1 MNEIF
6 RPIKERELRRFHQ
19 AIGTVTDALLENSSK
34 PKMVRFVKNNLEIID
49 FLADEFFEFFEK
61 PVESLRALRS
71 NPHRDEMKR
80 IGGEHGEMRRIG
92 DSRANWDIFASG
104 IRWINQRMPDSYFFR
119 FVLPMFKLEDLGGKI
134 LSYSGQWLEQTH
146 ISAKALSEI
155 DKYLR
160 NYEKGEEIVERYST
174 SNQELVRLYAL
185 IKTWETKEKFEKFF
199 KDFENLLST
208 SVEVF
213 ISGPIQLYLMIS
225 KESFLLIFKALSIGK
240 INELEEP
247 KREKYQEIMAFHDWF
262 YGLIE
267 KSEPLRVFQEAAG
280 SVTKEY
286 VRLLREEEENIRK
299 QLPTKDLKNRLIER
313 FEKGLLFQEEE

>member
-19 AIGTVTDALLENSSK
+19 AIDTVTDALLSTNQ
-34 PKMVRFVKNNLEIID
+34 PKTVRFVKNNLEIID
-49 FLADEFFEFFEK
+49 FLTDEFFELFDLPAATPAAQAGK
-61 PVESLRALRS
+61 PVEQS
-71 NPHRDEMKR
+71 EMKR
-80 IGGEHGEMRRIG
+80 ISEA
-92 DSRANWDIFASG
+92 RANWDIFASG
-104 IRWINQRMPDSYFFR
+104 VRWINQRMPDSYLFK
-119 FVLPMFKLEDLGGKI
+119 FVLPMFKLEDLEGKI

-146 ISAKALSEI
+146 ISAKALSEV

-174 SNQELVRLYAL
+174 SNQELVRLYASL
-185 IKTWETKEKFEKFF
+185 KTWETKEKFEKFF
-199 KDFENLLST
+199 KDFDDFLST

-213 ISGPIQLYLMIS
+213 ILGPIQLYLMIS
-225 KESFLLIFKALSIGK
+225 RESFLLIFKALSIGK
-240 INELEEP
+240 ISELEEQ
-247 KREKYQEIMAFHDWF
+247 KREKYQEIMAFNDWF

-267 KSEPLRVFQEAAG
+267 KSQTLRVFQDAIK
-280 SVTKEY
+280 STVKEY

-313 FEKGLLFQEEE
+313 FEKGLLFQEED

>member
-19 AIGTVTDALLENSSK
+19 AIDTVTDALLEK
-34 PKMVRFVKNNLEIID
+34 HQPKVVHFVKNNLEIVD
-49 FLADEFFEFFEK
+49 FLADEFFELFEK
-61 PVESLRALRS
+61 PVEPLRALRS
-71 NPHRDEMKR
+71 NLHRDKL
-80 IGGEHGEMRRIG
+80 HEMRRT
-92 DSRANWDIFASG
+92 SEARANWDIFASG
-104 IRWINQRMPDSYFFR
+104 IRFVNQRMPDSYLFR

-146 ISAKALSEI
+146 VSAKALSEI
-155 DKYLR
+155 DKYLSC
-160 NYEKGEEIVERYST
+160 YEKGENIVKRYST
-174 SNQELVRLYAL
+174 SNQELVRLYASL
-185 IKTWETKEKFEKFF
+185 KTWENKEKFEKFF
-199 KDFENLLST
+199 KDFENFLSL

-225 KESFLLIFKALSIGK
+225 KENFLLIFKALSIGK
-240 INELEEP
+240 ISELEEQ

-262 YGLIE
+262 YSLIE
-267 KSEPLRVFQEAAG
+267 KSEPLRVFQEAFR
-280 SVTKEY
+280 STVKEY

-299 QLPTKDLKNRLIER
+299 QLPTKELKNRLIER